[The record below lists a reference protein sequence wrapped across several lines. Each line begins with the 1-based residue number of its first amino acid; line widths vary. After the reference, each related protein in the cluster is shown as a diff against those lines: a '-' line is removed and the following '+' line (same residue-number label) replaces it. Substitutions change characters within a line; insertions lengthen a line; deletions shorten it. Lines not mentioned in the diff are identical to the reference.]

1 MRGSIQ
7 LSFCYCRFHL
17 EAQLSKVVR
26 MLGVPCAQE
35 AYVAAPMVIVK
46 TQLFTVVKAVKADAM
61 EVGWRRR
68 RRRR

>member
-1 MRGSIQ
+1 
-7 LSFCYCRFHL
+7 L